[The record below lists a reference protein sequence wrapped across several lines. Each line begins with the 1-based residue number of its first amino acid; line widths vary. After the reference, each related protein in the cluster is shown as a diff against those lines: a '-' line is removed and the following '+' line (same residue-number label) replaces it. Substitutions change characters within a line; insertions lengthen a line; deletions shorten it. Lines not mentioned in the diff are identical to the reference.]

1 MDFVDYCTLAYKKL
15 LDSDVKIEVSDKSSI
30 FESFFNSISLNLSAN
45 ELRKRYREGIYKTID
60 KELGQYKQEVEM
72 LRSLKEVKFYEN
84 SISVYSSF
92 IIFWILE
99 NNLKLNKEEIKAFT
113 EAIYSGIIGYRLLD
127 LHQDHNLFGGEII
140 ILGYR
145 FINLYEELLMK
156 IFPGGNTFK
165 TIKKNAAKYCEV
177 EYVEKSNRWKQ
188 CPFNWEKVEILGNK
202 AAPLFTIFE
211 LIFKRKKMSTTQVKD
226 LLEAFRGLAVCTQ
239 LNDDLNDVEED
250 LLNGFETLIM
260 KGFYAKYGKEN
271 ITIETISEHLD
282 QETSMQFYNTQVRL
296 YNNARSIFMKYNQDL
311 LLLLMELQ
319 YYQFN
324 NNITIE

>member
-15 LDSDVKIEVSDKSSI
+15 LDSDVKIEISDKSSI
-30 FESFFNSISLNLSAN
+30 FESFFNSISLKLSAD
-45 ELRKRYREGIYKTID
+45 ELRKKYREGVYKTID

-72 LRSLKEVKFYEN
+72 LRTLKEVKFYEN

-92 IIFWILE
+92 IIFWIIE
-99 NNLKLNKEEIKAFT
+99 NKLKLNKEEIKAFT
-113 EAIYSGIIGYRLLD
+113 EAIYSGTIGYRLLD

-140 ILGYR
+140 VLGYR

-156 IFPGGNTFK
+156 IFPGVNTFK
-165 TIKKNAAKYCEV
+165 IIKKNAAKYCEV
-177 EYVEKSNRWKQ
+177 EYVEKTNRWKQ
-188 CPFNWEKVEILGNK
+188 CPFEWEQVEILGNK

-211 LIFKRKKMSTTQVKD
+211 LIFKRKKLSATQVKD
-226 LLEAFRGLAVCTQ
+226 LLAAFRGLAVCTQ

-250 LLNGFETLIM
+250 LLNGFETLVM
-260 KGFYAKYGKEN
+260 KGYYKKYGKKD
-271 ITIETISEHLD
+271 ITIEKISKHLD
-282 QETSMQFYNTQVRL
+282 QEKSKQFYNTQVRL
-296 YNNARSIFMKYNQDL
+296 YNNARNIFMRHNQHL